1 MMDWVKLEDQVRPL
15 NKGQRLIIRDD
26 VYDFNELQGVLEL
39 ASRRKLKPIILD
51 TGLFGLNELTILSR
65 FHFAF
70 YSGDLARPDFLQLAA
85 ITEILNKNNCP
96 VYFFL
101 EEGTQAEALDSKLA
115 SGLESVFVS
124 SRLKNWEISQLS
136 RLAEETLA
144 GGTTL
149 VYYHHGQPE
158 ESLAE
163 WPKKNCWLHLSN
175 RFFDETNQPVILEI
189 LKNIKK
195 TKAHLII
202 HLDMP
207 ASFDYISSLSEGG
220 AHMIFN
226 FGPIEAR
233 SRLSRLES
241 LWNKKKLPEKA
252 FFLYQDFMA

>member
-1 MMDWVKLEDQVRPL
+1 MDWVKLEEQVQPL

-26 VYDFNELQGVLEL
+26 VHEFNELQGVLEL
-39 ASRRKLKPIILD
+39 ASRKKLKPIILD

-65 FHFAF
+65 FHFSF

-85 ITEILNKNNCP
+85 ITELLNKNNCP

-101 EEGTQAEALDSKLA
+101 EEGSRAEAFDEKLA
-115 SGLESVFVS
+115 AQLEAVFIS
-124 SRLKNWEISQLS
+124 SRQKSWETSQLA

-163 WPKKNCWLHLSN
+163 WPKKNCWLHWSN
-175 RFFDETNQPVILEI
+175 RFFDESGQPVVLEL
-189 LKNIKK
+189 LKNIKQK
-195 TKAHLII
+195 KAHVII
-202 HLDMP
+202 HLDIP
-207 ASFDYISSLSEGG
+207 ASFDYINSLSEGG
-220 AHMIFN
+220 AHLIFN
-226 FGPIEAR
+226 FGPIETR

-241 LWNKKKLPEKA
+241 SWNKKKLPEKV
-252 FFLYQDFMA
+252 FYLYQDFMA